1 MPAAPAPGRA
11 ASATARDHRP
21 GPGSPGEGPA
31 GPSAPL
37 LDGIAVCLVDVS
49 DEVRHGRLTLRD
61 PGRWDAA
68 AVAAFL
74 GRAARHC
81 WTR

>member
-1 MPAAPAPGRA
+1 M
-11 ASATARDHRP
+11 
-21 GPGSPGEGPA
+21 
-31 GPSAPL
+31 
-37 LDGIAVCLVDVS
+37 LDGIAVYLVDVS

-74 GRAARHC
+74 GRAARHR